1 MKRDGKEL
9 EDNSTSRAM
18 AQVKLVNA
26 FETRRTNCI
35 ACGSNKIVFWGSKER
50 YGITFCIDRCENC
63 GTAFM
68 NPRPSFEYLMSEIY
82 STSGHG
88 LVAPVAIDA
97 ILQSEREY
105 PNATRD
111 AKTLISIALRYLPP
125 SHGPRK
131 ALDVGS
137 GYGFFSKEALEAS
150 FEVTAINPGRWENI
164 IFRQLTGL
172 EPIERAFE
180 EAELNEGFDLI
191 LLSQVLEHMYDPQ
204 AVLGKVRR
212 FLVKRGV
219 VAIAVPNFD
228 WILVRLLRER
238 ERGSLGA
245 RTSELFH

>member
-1 MKRDGKEL
+1 MKQDGKEL

-35 ACGSNKIVFWGSKER
+35 ACGLNEIVFWASKER
-50 YGITFCIDRCENC
+50 NGITFCIDRCENC

-68 NPRPSFEYLMSEIY
+68 NPRPSFEYLMSEVY

-88 LVAPVAIDA
+88 LTAPITLDA
-97 ILQSEREY
+97 ILESERQY

-111 AKTLISIALRYLPP
+111 AKTLVSVALSYLPP
-125 SHGPRK
+125 FHGPRK

-137 GYGFFSKEALEAS
+137 GYGFFSKEALEAG
-150 FEVTAINPGRWENI
+150 FEVTAINPGRWENVVY
-164 IFRQLTGL
+164 RQLTGL

-180 EAELNEGFDLI
+180 EVEFNTHFDLV

-212 FLVKRGV
+212 LLAKEGV
-219 VAIAVPNFD
+219 VAIAVPNFN

-238 ERGSLGA
+238 EWGALGA
-245 RTSELFH
+245 RTSQLFH

>member
-1 MKRDGKEL
+1 
-9 EDNSTSRAM
+9 M
-18 AQVKLVNA
+18 AQVKILNA

-35 ACGSNKIVFWGSKER
+35 ACGSNEIVFWGSKER
-50 YGITFCIDRCENC
+50 NGITFYIDRCENC

-82 STSGHG
+82 SMSGHG
-88 LVAPVAIDA
+88 LAAPITLDA
-97 ILQSEREY
+97 LLELEREY

-111 AKTLISIALRYLPP
+111 AKTLVRVALNYLPP
-125 SHGPRK
+125 THGPRK

-137 GYGFFSKEALEAS
+137 GYGFFSKEALKAG
-150 FEVTAINPGRWENI
+150 FEVTAINPGRWENVVY
-164 IFRQLTGL
+164 RQLTGL

-180 EAELNEGFDLI
+180 EVEFNTHFDLI

-204 AVLGKVRR
+204 AVLGKVAR
-212 FLVKRGV
+212 LLTKGGV

-238 ERGSLGA
+238 EWGALGA
-245 RTSELFH
+245 RTFELFH

>member
-1 MKRDGKEL
+1 
-9 EDNSTSRAM
+9 M
-18 AQVKLVNA
+18 AQVKILNA

-35 ACGSNKIVFWGSKER
+35 ACGSNEIVFWGSKER
-50 YGITFCIDRCENC
+50 NGITFYIDRCENC

-82 STSGHG
+82 SMSGHG
-88 LVAPVAIDA
+88 LAAPITLDA
-97 ILQSEREY
+97 LLELEREY

-111 AKTLISIALRYLPP
+111 AKTLVRVALNYLPP
-125 SHGPRK
+125 THGPRK

-137 GYGFFSKEALEAS
+137 GYGFFSKEALKAG
-150 FEVTAINPGRWENI
+150 FEVTAINPGRWENVVY
-164 IFRQLTGL
+164 RQLTGL

-180 EAELNEGFDLI
+180 EVEFNTHFDLI

-204 AVLGKVRR
+204 AVLGKVAR
-212 FLVKRGV
+212 LLTKGGV

-238 ERGSLGA
+238 EREWGALGA
-245 RTSELFH
+245 RTFELFH